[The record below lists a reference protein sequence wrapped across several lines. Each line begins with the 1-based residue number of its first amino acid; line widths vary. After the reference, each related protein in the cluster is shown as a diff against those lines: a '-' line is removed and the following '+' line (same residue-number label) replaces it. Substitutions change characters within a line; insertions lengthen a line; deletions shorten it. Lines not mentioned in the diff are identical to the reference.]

1 MKKNYLFTICI
12 ITLIILSFVFFNK
25 KISNATMQNV
35 VGTIT
40 YNEGNK
46 LIIKDE
52 FDKTF
57 EFKNDIVKDE
67 VGTKVDIDC
76 VGEIDKFKENQDCSI
91 VDYEVVEKKKEENK
105 EEQPKKEEENE
116 IPDDYNDNGIFKD
129 YYKNAYT
136 KLKEMTLDEKISQLL
151 IVHYPENDQTNIQSL
166 YQFGGYIFF
175 EKDFKG
181 KTKDEVINMI
191 NNLNNVSK
199 IKILTAIDE
208 EGGKVSRISSN
219 KNLVDTPFL
228 SSQELYAQGG
238 FNLIKEDVVRKSS
251 ILNSLGLNLNLAPVV
266 DIANPSDYIYARTLG
281 QNAFYTSVYAEE
293 VIKSSKNTG
302 VSYTLKHFPGYGS
315 NTDTHKTGS
324 VDTKSYEDIL
334 NNDLVPFIKGIN
346 AGAEAIMNSHNTV
359 ISIDPNNPVSLSSK
373 AHEILRKDLNFTG
386 VIITDDLNMKAL
398 ENINNI
404 EVKAINA
411 GNDLLIV
418 DNYEQAFN
426 NIKNGINNKLVSED
440 TINRVVFRILAWKYY
455 KGLIK

>member
-1 MKKNYLFTICI
+1 MYKNYLLPISVI
-12 ITLIILSFVFFNK
+12 ILIIVSFTFFNK
-25 KISNATMQNV
+25 SIKSNATMQNV

-52 FDKTF
+52 YDKTLQF
-57 EFKNDIVKDE
+57 NNEIVKDE

-91 VDYEVVEKKKEENK
+91 VDYEVVEKK
-105 EEQPKKEEENE
+105 EEQPKKEENE
-116 IPDDYNDNGIFKD
+116 IPNEYNDNGIFKE
-129 YYKNAYT
+129 YYKDAYK
-136 KLKEMTLDEKISQLL
+136 KLKEMTIDEKISQLL
-151 IVHYPENDQTNIQSL
+151 IVHYPESNQTTIQNK
-166 YQFGGYIFF
+166 YQFGGFIFF

-181 KTKDEVINMI
+181 KTKDEVISMI

-228 SSQELYAQGG
+228 SSQELYQKGG
-238 FNLIKEDVVRKSS
+238 FNLIKEDVVKKSS

-315 NTDTHKTGS
+315 NIDTHKTGS

-359 ISIDPNNPVSLSSK
+359 ISIDPDNPVSLSSK

-398 ENINNI
+398 ESIDNI

-411 GNDLLIV
+411 GNDLLII
-418 DNYEQAFN
+418 DNYEKAFN

-440 TINRVVFRILAWKYY
+440 KINRVVFRILAWKYY

>member
-1 MKKNYLFTICI
+1 MNKNYLLPISI
-12 ITLIILSFVFFNK
+12 IILIIVSFAFFNK
-25 KISNATMQNV
+25 SISNATLQNV

-52 FDKTF
+52 FDKTL

-67 VGTKVDIDC
+67 VGTKVGIDC
-76 VGEIDKFKENQDCSI
+76 VGEIDKFKESQDCSI
-91 VDYEVVEKKKEENK
+91 VDYEVVEKKKEEK
-105 EEQPKKEEENE
+105 AEEQPKKVENE
-116 IPDDYNDNGIFKD
+116 IPTEYNDNGIFKE
-129 YYKNAYT
+129 YYKDAYN
-136 KLKEMTLDEKISQLL
+136 KLKEMTIDEKISQLL
-151 IVHYPENDQTNIQSL
+151 IVHYPESNQSTIQNQ
-166 YQFGGYIFF
+166 YQFGGFIFF
-175 EKDFKG
+175 EKDFKD
-181 KTKDEVINMI
+181 KTKNEVISMI

-228 SSQELYAQGG
+228 SSQELYQKGG

-266 DIANPSDYIYARTLG
+266 DIANPSDYIYGRTLG

-373 AHEILRKDLNFTG
+373 AHEILRKDLNYTG
-386 VIITDDLNMKAL
+386 IIITDDLNMKAL
-398 ENINNI
+398 ESIDNI

-418 DNYEQAFN
+418 ENYEQAFN
-426 NIKNGINNKLVSED
+426 NIKNGINNKLVSEE

>member
-1 MKKNYLFTICI
+1 MNKNYIFTSI
-12 ITLIILSFVFFNK
+12 IILIIISFAFFNK
-25 KISNATMQNV
+25 NIGSKAAMQNV

-40 YNEGNK
+40 YNENNK
-46 LIIKDE
+46 LIIKDD
-52 FDKTF
+52 FDKTL

-67 VGTKVDIDC
+67 VGTKVGIDC
-76 VGEIDKFKENQDCSI
+76 VGEIDKFKESQDCSI
-91 VDYEVVEKKKEENK
+91 VDYEVVEKKKEEK
-105 EEQPKKEEENE
+105 QEEQTKEEEKDNMPSE
-116 IPDDYNDNGIFKD
+116 YNDNGIFKD
-129 YYKNAYT
+129 YYKDAYN

-151 IVHYPENDQTNIQSL
+151 IVHYPSSNQVNIQTQ
-166 YQFGGYIFF
+166 YQFGGFIFF
-175 EKDFKG
+175 EKDFKD
-181 KTKDEVINMI
+181 KTKDEVISMI

-228 SSQELYAQGG
+228 SSQELYQKGG
-238 FNLIKEDVVRKSS
+238 FNLIKEDVVKKSS

-359 ISIDPNNPVSLSSK
+359 ISIDPDNPVSLSSK

-398 ENINNI
+398 ESIDNI

-411 GNDLLIV
+411 GNDLLII
-418 DNYEQAFN
+418 DNYEKAFN

-440 TINRVVFRILAWKYY
+440 KINRIVFRILAWKYY

>member
-12 ITLIILSFVFFNK
+12 IILVILSFVFFNK
-25 KISNATMQNV
+25 KISSNATMQNV

-52 FDKTF
+52 YDKTL
-57 EFKNDIVKDE
+57 EFKNEIVKDE

-91 VDYEVVEKKKEENK
+91 VDYEVVEKKEENT
-105 EEQPKKEEENE
+105 EEQPKENN
-116 IPDDYNDNGIFKD
+116 IPNEYNDNGLFKN
-129 YYKNAYT
+129 YYKDAYT

-151 IVHYPENDQTNIQSL
+151 IVHYPESNQVNIQNK

-219 KNLVDTPFL
+219 KNLVDSPFL
-228 SSQELYAQGG
+228 SSQELYQKGG

-251 ILNSLGLNLNLAPVV
+251 VLNSLGLNLNLAPGKSCSGSSSFTFFIVKLYV
-266 DIANPSDYIYARTLG
+266 GILS
-281 QNAFYTSVYAEE
+281 SS
-293 VIKSSKNTG
+293 SSKYI
-302 VSYTLKHFPGYGS
+302 V
-315 NTDTHKTGS
+315 
-324 VDTKSYEDIL
+324 
-334 NNDLVPFIKGIN
+334 GI
-346 AGAEAIMNSHNTV
+346 
-359 ISIDPNNPVSLSSK
+359 SSTSFM
-373 AHEILRKDLNFTG
+373 L
-386 VIITDDLNMKAL
+386 
-398 ENINNI
+398 
-404 EVKAINA
+404 
-411 GNDLLIV
+411 
-418 DNYEQAFN
+418 
-426 NIKNGINNKLVSED
+426 
-440 TINRVVFRILAWKYY
+440 
-455 KGLIK
+455 

>member
-1 MKKNYLFTICI
+1 MNKKYLFTISI
-12 ITLIILSFVFFNK
+12 IFLVIISFAFFNRS
-25 KISNATMQNV
+25 ISSNASMQNV
-35 VGTIT
+35 VGIIT

-52 FDKTF
+52 YDKTL
-57 EFKNDIVKDE
+57 EFKNEIIKDE

-91 VDYEVVEKKKEENK
+91 VDYEVVEKKKEEK
-105 EEQPKKEEENE
+105 QEEQIKEEENK
-116 IPDDYNDNGIFKD
+116 IPDEYNDNGIFKD
-129 YYKNAYT
+129 YYKDAYN
-136 KLKEMTLDEKISQLL
+136 KLKGMTIDEKISQLL
-151 IVHYPENDQTNIQSL
+151 IVHYPTNNQVNIQNQ
-166 YQFGGYIFF
+166 YQFGGFIFF

-191 NNLNNVSK
+191 NSLNNVSK

-228 SSQELYAQGG
+228 SSQELYQQGG

-386 VIITDDLNMKAL
+386 IIITDDLNMKAL
-398 ENINNI
+398 ESIDNI
-404 EVKAINA
+404 EVKAIQA

-418 DNYEQAFN
+418 ENYEQAFN
-426 NIKNGINNKLVSED
+426 NIKNGISNKIVSEE

>member
-1 MKKNYLFTICI
+1 MNKNYLFGICI
-12 ITLIILSFVFFNK
+12 VLLIILSFVFFNR
-25 KISNATMQNV
+25 KISNNMAMQNV
-35 VGTIT
+35 SGIIT

-52 FDKTF
+52 FDKTL
-57 EFKNDIVKDE
+57 EFKNEIVKDE
-67 VGTKVDIDC
+67 VGTKVNIDC

-91 VDYEVVEKKKEENK
+91 VDYEVVEKKKEEK
-105 EEQPKKEEENE
+105 QEEQPKKEENE
-116 IPDDYNDNGIFKD
+116 IPTEYNDNGIFKE
-129 YYKNAYT
+129 YYKDAYN
-136 KLKEMTLDEKISQLL
+136 KLKEMTIDEKISQLL
-151 IVHYPENDQTNIQSL
+151 IVHYPESNQTNIQSL
-166 YQFGGYIFF
+166 YQFGGFIFF
-175 EKDFKG
+175 EKDFKE

-228 SSQELYAQGG
+228 SSQELYQKGG

-251 ILNSLGLNLNLAPVV
+251 VLNSLGLNLNLAPVV
-266 DIANPSDYIYARTLG
+266 DIANPADYIYARTLG

-315 NTDTHKTGS
+315 NTDTHKTSS

-398 ENINNI
+398 ESIDNI

-418 DNYEQAFN
+418 ENYEQAFN
-426 NIKNGINNKLVSED
+426 NIKNGLNNKLVSEN

>member
-1 MKKNYLFTICI
+1 MNKNYLLTIC
-12 ITLIILSFVFFNK
+12 LIILVIISFAFLNK
-25 KISNATMQNV
+25 KISSNATMQNV

-52 FDKTF
+52 YDKTLQF
-57 EFKNDIVKDE
+57 NNEIVKDE

-91 VDYEVVEKKKEENK
+91 VDYEVVEKK
-105 EEQPKKEEENE
+105 EEQPKKEENE
-116 IPDDYNDNGIFKD
+116 IPNEYNDNGIFKE
-129 YYKNAYT
+129 YYKDAYK
-136 KLKEMTLDEKISQLL
+136 KLKEMTIDEKISQLL
-151 IVHYPENDQTNIQSL
+151 IVHYPESNQITIQNK
-166 YQFGGYIFF
+166 YQFGGFIFF

-181 KTKDEVINMI
+181 KTKDEVISMI

-219 KNLVDTPFL
+219 KNLVDSPFL
-228 SSQELYAQGG
+228 ASQELYQKGG

-251 ILNSLGLNLNLAPVV
+251 VLNSLGLNLNLAPVV
-266 DIANPSDYIYARTLG
+266 DIANPNDFIYERTLG

-324 VDTKSYEDIL
+324 VDTKSYEEIL

-359 ISIDPNNPVSLSSK
+359 ISIDPDNPVSLSSK

-398 ENINNI
+398 DNIDNI

-411 GNDLLIV
+411 GNDLLII
-418 DNYEQAFN
+418 DNYEKAFN
-426 NIKNGINNKLVSED
+426 NIKNGVNNKLVSED